1 MRKSS
6 SSSLIDGKEKDLE
19 MNFQEFYFCFRLKS
33 SVQLY
38 KEKFN
43 KHNFKRNCERY
54 IIHVL
59 IF

>member
-1 MRKSS
+1 MRKSI
-6 SSSLIDGKEKDLE
+6 SSSLIDGKEKDVE

-43 KHNFKRNCERY
+43 KHNFKRN
-54 IIHVL
+54 
-59 IF
+59 